1 MHQRLRIA
9 RRGRE
14 GGDVKFL
21 IGKLSFL
28 LDRSRGR
35 KCRPKV
41 IIGRGVCPFGWF
53 GGVLAGLGLLVHCE
67 SACQDGERRG
77 QESPWRVKGLFDT
90 RESSWVRWLEIL
102 TFAIAEV
109 CLQLRPTK
117 SFRHVTVEL
126 DLKQESRVCN
136 LSCFL
141 TKYATSGPAQR

>member
-1 MHQRLRIA
+1 VQAQGHHRKRSLSIISCVFK
-9 RRGRE
+9 RR
-14 GGDVKFL
+14 
-21 IGKLSFL
+21 KLAYHH
-28 LDRSRGR
+28 
-35 KCRPKV
+35 
-41 IIGRGVCPFGWF
+41 FGWF